1 MWKLTLLK
9 NFWSHELF
17 RTKDDRITLER
28 IDGKECR
35 INVANA
41 QTNDTGL
48 WVFKIGTMENEIYKE
63 VESKQIVKVD
73 KSKFCIYDSLN

>member
-1 MWKLTLLK
+1 MK
-9 NFWSHELF
+9 NFWSHEFF
-17 RTKDDRITLER
+17 RTEDDRITLER
-28 IDGKECR
+28 IDVKECR

-63 VESKQIVKVD
+63 VELKHIVKVD
-73 KSKFCIYDSLN
+73 KSKCCIYDSLK